1 MEIKVLSSLSKVFDD
16 EICNENTV
24 GSLTGLKGEKLSFQ
38 IAIKSDNSCKV
49 QLASNNDKVSFYNI
63 GFVPAKLAAPKG
75 HDNYYIRGAKQGL
88 YPDLLIPNA
97 NEVELKKDEWVSVW
111 CEFCS
116 DEKFNDKIEINVGEY
131 KASIEIEIFD
141 VDFPDQKLI
150 CTQWFHTDCL
160 AAYYD
165 IDVFSDEY
173 WHVVENFMKMAA
185 EYGVNFILT
194 PIFTP
199 PLDTKVGGER
209 PTVQLV
215 NVEVVGENKYKF
227 GFDNFVKWVRLAQ
240 KCGIKYFEMTH
251 LFTQWGAK
259 HAPKIMAKTSS
270 GEKRIFGWDT
280 KASSKEYKCFL
291 EQFSLEFTKVID
303 ELGIHNECYFHT
315 SDEPMLKDY
324 FKYKKSSNITKH
336 CFSSFKQID
345 AISEYS
351 FYKKGFCDIAIPSI
365 QHIDKFAGKVDEL
378 WTYYCCL
385 PYNGNY
391 PNRFNAMPSL
401 RNRITG
407 VVLYKYDVKGF
418 LHWGYNFYFSQY
430 SKGLIDPFKT
440 SDAGGAFSS
449 GDAFLVYPGT
459 NGVPYPSI
467 RFKVFYEAIRDYE
480 ALKMLEDKIGR
491 QRVIELLEKDIEE
504 PIKAN
509 VYPHSEQWLL
519 NKRNEVNSLLSNV

>member
-1 MEIKVLSSLSKVFDD
+1 MEIKVLSSLSKVFGD
-16 EICNENTV
+16 EICNENV
-24 GSLTGLKGEKLSFQ
+24 VENLTGLKNERISFQ
-38 IAIKSDNSCKV
+38 IAIKNDEDCNAE
-49 QLASNNDKVSFYNI
+49 LAANNPNVCFYNI

-75 HDNYYIRGAKQGL
+75 HDSYYIRGGKEGL
-88 YPDLLIPNA
+88 YPDLLVPNA
-97 NEVELKKDEWVSVW
+97 SSVELKKGEWVSVW

-116 DEKFNDKIEINVGEY
+116 KEAFDG
-131 KASIEIEIFD
+131 EIEISVGEIKAKIGIKVYD
-141 VDFPDQKLI
+141 VDFAEQKLI

-160 AAYYD
+160 ASYYKV
-165 IDVFSDEY
+165 DVFSDEY
-173 WHVVENFMKMAA
+173 WRIVENFMQIAVD
-185 EYGVNFILT
+185 YGINFILT

-215 NVEVVGENKYKF
+215 DVEVCDDGSYKF
-227 GFDNFVKWVRLAQ
+227 GFDNFKKWVALAQ
-240 KCGIKYFEMTH
+240 KCGIKYFEMAH
-251 LFTQWGAK
+251 LFTQWGAN
-259 HAPKIMAKTSS
+259 HAPKIMAKTKD

-280 KASSKEYKCFL
+280 NAYSKGYKEFL
-291 EQFSLEFTKVID
+291 KQFSVAFAKVID
-303 ELGIHNECYFHT
+303 ELGIRDKCYFHT

-324 FKYKKSSNITKH
+324 FKYKKSSAIMKE
-336 CFSSFKQID
+336 CFKDFKKID
-345 AISEYS
+345 AISEYI
-351 FYKKGFCDIAIPSI
+351 FYKKGLCDIAIPSI
-365 QHIDKFAGKVDEL
+365 QHIDKFAGRVKEL

-385 PYNGNY
+385 PFKDNY

-418 LHWGYNFYFSQY
+418 LHWGYNFYYSQF

-449 GDAFLVYPGT
+449 GDAFLVYPGD

-467 RFKVFYEAIRDYE
+467 RFKVFYEAIKDFE
-480 ALKMLEDKIGR
+480 ALKMLEDKLGR
-491 QRVIELLEKDIEE
+491 DKVIEVLESDVET

-509 VYPHSEQWLL
+509 VYPHSEQWLIS
-519 NKRNEVNSLLSNV
+519 KRNEINRLLSE